1 LARSAQVSCLSSISF
16 RLTADVRRLLTE
28 LMELD
33 SGIVYAFAAD
43 LLKEDLG
50 RGDITTQSV
59 VRGGARAR
67 GRFLARQDFVLCGL
81 EIAEAVFGTLD
92 NNILLESTVYDGE
105 KITAGTEFA
114 RMEGPAAALLTGERT
129 ALNVMQRLS
138 GVATLT
144 RAFVDRVEGTG
155 VRIVDT
161 RKTTPGLRLIEKYAV
176 TVGGGFNHRFGL
188 DDGVLI
194 KDNHIALAGGV
205 KRAVDLARSAVPHL
219 MKIEVEV
226 GNQPHLREAIAAHA
240 DVIMLANMNVAEIR
254 EAVKLIRE
262 QTPGTIIEVSGGVT
276 LENVR
281 ELAECGV
288 DLISVGAITH
298 SAPAVDISL
307 KTRPL

>member
-1 LARSAQVSCLSSISF
+1 
-16 RLTADVRRLLTE
+16 
-28 LMELD
+28 MELD
-33 SGIVYAFAAD
+33 SGIIYAFAAD

-67 GRFLARQDFVLCGL
+67 GRFLAGQDFVLCGL

-105 KITAGTEFA
+105 KIAAGTEFA
-114 RMEGPAAALLTGERT
+114 RMEGPAAALLTGEGT
-129 ALNVMQRLS
+129 ALNILQRLS

-144 RAFVDRVEGTG
+144 RAFVDCVEGTG

-205 KRAVDLARSAVPHL
+205 KRAVELARRAVPHL

-226 GNQPHLREAIAAHA
+226 GNQTHLREAIAARA
-240 DVIMLANMNVAEIR
+240 DVIMLGNMSVGEIQ

-262 QTPGTIIEVSGGVT
+262 ETPGTIIEVSGAVT
-276 LENVR
+276 LDNAR
-281 ELAECGV
+281 QFAECGV